1 MFKRL
6 MAVVVVFLFL
16 VGSSIA
22 FDKTAGKF
30 PEFEGWVKGAESTP
44 VLSDGW
50 VDVTIIGHAE
60 GLYWDWDAKTSTVFV
75 RRGTGLFAQSGS
87 GFHIG
92 GGYIITNAHV
102 IKPHRLTIQ
111 LTPGVYINTIIDKV
125 TNIDYMIGSEV
136 LGKNQA
142 SLVWI
147 NEEQD
152 LALLWVNLKVT
163 PYLKDY
169 GYRTTWTWGEE
180 GSLIQEGDVVATVVK
195 VRDVNGSKLWH
206 YEIRYGKVIAP
217 KPVLPP
223 DLPSDFL
230 PWFSLYDFT
239 IDIVLYPGDSG
250 SPIFAFD
257 NGKPVII
264 GLGRAAY
271 MGSSSD
277 GKQYSWA
284 TRIDSIHKKTL
295 ER

>member
-6 MAVVVVFLFL
+6 LTLVLVLLFI
-16 VGSSIA
+16 VGSSLA
-22 FDKTAGKF
+22 FDKSPGQLKEFAGWTKGG
-30 PEFEGWVKGAESTP
+30 EFTP

-60 GLYWDWDAKTSTVFV
+60 GLYWDYDLKTNVSFV
-75 RRGTGLFAQSGS
+75 RRAVGLFAQSGS
-87 GFHIG
+87 GFHLG
-92 GGYIITNAHV
+92 GGYIVTNAHV
-102 IKPHRLTIQ
+102 VKPSRVEIQ
-111 LTPGVYINTIIDKV
+111 LTSSFYYITAIDRV
-125 TNIDYMIGSEV
+125 IDIDYMIGSEV

-142 SLVWI
+142 YLVWV

-152 LALLWVNLKVT
+152 LALLWVDLKVT

-169 GYRTTWTWGEE
+169 GYRTTWTWTEE
-180 GSLIQEGDVVATVVK
+180 GSLIQEGDVIAAVVK
-195 VRDVNGSKLWH
+195 ARDTDGSKLWH
-206 YEIRYGKVIAP
+206 YEIRYGKVTAP
-217 KPVLPP
+217 KPILPP
-223 DLPSDFL
+223 DISSDSL

-264 GLGRAAY
+264 GLGRAAWS
-271 MGSSSD
+271 GVTSD
-277 GKQYSWA
+277 NKQYSWA
-284 TRIDSIHKKTL
+284 TRIDIVHKKML